1 MKTLAAVFAL
11 VVASALSAQ
20 TNQQLQPDPGLMTE
34 INQIKAIDN
43 HSHPPALDGPHG
55 EKDDDFDALPCDPL
69 EPTDSGLM
77 FREDNP
83 VYIKAWQTMFGYKYD
98 DFKPEHVQE
107 LLAAKE
113 QVKQREG
120 DNYPNWVL
128 DQLGIETELANR
140 VAMGRGLQPPL
151 FSLGGVRRHAAV
163 SPEQLVAGGAVARS
177 QDLLRPRGIAVRALP
192 ESVGDYRHAADFGA
206 VHGQGGDASAGV
218 CNARMGPWP
227 SSLRLPICGRWI
239 SLPREKAPPPRSML
253 AT

>member
-11 VVASALSAQ
+11 AVASALSAQ

-151 FSLGGVRRHAAV
+151 FSLGGVR
-163 SPEQLVAGGAVARS
+163 
-177 QDLLRPRGIAVRALP
+177 
-192 ESVGDYRHAADFGA
+192 
-206 VHGQGGDASAGV
+206 
-218 CNARMGPWP
+218 
-227 SSLRLPICGRWI
+227 
-239 SLPREKAPPPRSML
+239 
-253 AT
+253 